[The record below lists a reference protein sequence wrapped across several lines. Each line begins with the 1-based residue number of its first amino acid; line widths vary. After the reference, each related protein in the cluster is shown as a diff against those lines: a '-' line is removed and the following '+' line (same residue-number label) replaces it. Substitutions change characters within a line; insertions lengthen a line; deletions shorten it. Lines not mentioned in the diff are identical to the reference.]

1 MRLFPLVIALP
12 LAACNF
18 ATVET
23 NTVTPEA
30 TATASALQPGLRPVR
45 IGEGGPGFPAC
56 QSRATVTNVEPGATT
71 LTLRESPFAE
81 ADSVVGLGPGIGMY
95 VCTRTLDQRWLG
107 VVVPPLSQPDADCG
121 VRGRIERA
129 RGYDGPCTSGWV
141 IANGVRLSGS

>member
-1 MRLFPLVIALP
+1 MRFFTIAALLP

-30 TATASALQPGLRPVR
+30 TATVSPLEPGPRAVR

-56 QSRATVTNVEPGATT
+56 QSRATVTTVEPGATT
-71 LTLRESPFAE
+71 LTLRSAPFAE
-81 ADSVVGLGPGIGMY
+81 AASVVRLGAGIGMY

-107 VVVPPLSQPDADCG
+107 VVVPPLSDPDADCG
-121 VRGRIERA
+121 VRGRVERP
-129 RGYDGPCTSGWV
+129 RGYDGPCISGWI